1 MGDYEASRQ
10 IQAKSDTVF
19 DVAGHLDWMQ
29 RWLPPGMHLTT
40 PDPAHPEVVRVVDE
54 LASRQS
60 EEAVVRTAADRQRI
74 EWDNL
79 KPHNYSGWLQVTDA
93 APDRSRVTVHL
104 SFVGGHEAG
113 NASAERTL
121 SHERIQQRLEEGLER
136 LEQEVMAH
144 A

>member
-10 IQAKSDTVF
+10 IQANSDTVF
-19 DVAGHLDWMQ
+19 NVARHLDWMQ
-29 RWLPPGMHLTT
+29 RWLPSGMRLTT
-40 PDPAHPEVVRVVDE
+40 PDPAKPEVVQVEDE
-54 LASRQS
+54 AANVRG
-60 EEAVVRTAADRQRI
+60 EETVVRTAADRQRI

-93 APDRSRVTVHL
+93 APNRSQVTVHL
-104 SFVGGHEAG
+104 SFSGGGDEGH
-113 NASAERTL
+113 ASAEHSL
-121 SHERIQQRLEEGLER
+121 SNEQIQQRLEEGLER